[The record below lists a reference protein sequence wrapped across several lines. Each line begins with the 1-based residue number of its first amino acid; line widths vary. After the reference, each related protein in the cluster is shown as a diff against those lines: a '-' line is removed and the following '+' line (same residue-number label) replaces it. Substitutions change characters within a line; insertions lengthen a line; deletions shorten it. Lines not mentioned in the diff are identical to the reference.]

1 MRLIRLF
8 PTAVIA
14 VVALA
19 ATVTAADLP
28 ASSPQP
34 DLPGTIGVADE
45 TAPGAVAELVEE
57 LASTRRLT
65 SYPITT
71 TRDRMPSGRDR
82 VAVDIVKP
90 DAPGCFPVVVLLHGA
105 RPQRASKHYQA
116 MAEDLARR
124 GYVALY
130 VHYYDRGRRGRGSRA
145 DWTRTISD
153 SLTFA
158 ARLPAADGDRM
169 GLVGYSL
176 GAFLA
181 LTGAP
186 VDPRVRA
193 VVAFYGGL
201 SGGDPA
207 GLRQSMPPTLLLH
220 GTADRTVPVRRSVQA
235 FEALRADGRAA
246 DLVVYPGARHG
257 FCLNGRAGAD
267 GAATVDAW
275 ARTVAFL
282 EHHLHC
288 PPDSLAALVGACA
301 PESDSGGQVVLATLA
316 WNLTPAYL
324 RPTTPAGGPTP
335 LVNPSPDQ
343 VNACTMARHARKK
356 SHAAARKAVA
366 QRTAKPVKVAL
377 APPRAATAPAR
388 VPAAQARTSTR

>member
-8 PTAVIA
+8 SVVLIA

-19 ATVTAADLP
+19 ATAMSTEFQATT
-28 ASSPQP
+28 PQP
-34 DLPGTIGVADE
+34 DITGAFGAADE
-45 TAPGAVAELVEE
+45 TAPAAVSELVEE
-57 LASTRRLT
+57 LASTRRLS
-65 SYPITT
+65 SYAITT
-71 TRDRMPSGRDR
+71 TRDRIPSGRDR

-90 DAPGCFPVVVLLHGA
+90 DAPGCFPVVVLLHGS

-207 GLRQSMPPTLLLH
+207 GLRRSMPPTLLLH
-220 GTADRTVPVRRSVQA
+220 GTADRIVPVRRSVQA
-235 FEALRADGRAA
+235 FEALRAEGRVA
-246 DLVVYPGARHG
+246 DLVVYPKARHG

-267 GAATVDAW
+267 GLATVDAW

-288 PPDSLAALVGACA
+288 PPDSLAALVGACE
-301 PESDSGGQVVLATLA
+301 PESDSGGQVLLATLA

-324 RPTTPAGGPTP
+324 RPTMPAGGPSP

-343 VNACTMARHARKK
+343 VKACTVARHVKKKPHVSTRK
-356 SHAAARKAVA
+356 AAARH
-366 QRTAKPVKVAL
+366 TAKPIRVASGS
-377 APPRAATAPAR
+377 PRSLAPAR
-388 VPAAQARTSTR
+388 VPASPGRISTR